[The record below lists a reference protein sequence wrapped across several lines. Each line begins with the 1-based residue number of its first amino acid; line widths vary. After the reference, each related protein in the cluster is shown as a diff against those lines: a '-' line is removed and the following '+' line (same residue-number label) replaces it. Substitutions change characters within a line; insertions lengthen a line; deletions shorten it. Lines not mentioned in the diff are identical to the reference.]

1 MRRWLPS
8 FILILLALV
17 AAFPLWAS
25 SQFPLTYDS
34 LLHLYRLYAHDLTVR
49 QGILYPRWI
58 PQLALGYGYPLFNYY
73 PPLASY
79 TAETLHLFG
88 LGFAE
93 AIKATLFI
101 AILIALFG
109 AYALG
114 RELFRGEHSEIA
126 VGLLTAVAFVF
137 FPYFLYDLYQRG
149 AMAEALAL
157 GLLPWLV
164 WSLHRV
170 LRQPNLS
177 AFLLTALFFAL
188 LALAHSLTAAVIAPL
203 LIAYVIF
210 EAIRLPSSQRI
221 RSLLFAAASALLGAA
236 LTAFYTLPYLLE
248 LPAVRMGR
256 GMDKIQ
262 EIFESSF
269 QSLSVIIQPALL
281 YRYGETPLAPLGL
294 FVVLLALVVLG
305 LAFLARKQLREP
317 ATIFFFGAV
326 ALIGIAS
333 MTEPV
338 RDLWLALPFSSL
350 IQSVW
355 RVSIAINLS
364 LAIVIGSFPYVLSSL
379 SSIQQFDFNLQV
391 RYNKKWTNVPLF
403 AAAATGLLLILT
415 AMAKIPTDAVYLPS
429 GDFTVGRLARFEAV
443 TQNLGTTTFS
453 EYLPAPVAIQNPN
466 TFSAVPSPIR
476 NENAID
482 VRVERAIGTEWA
494 LQTDA
499 PKPTT
504 LILRAFN
511 FPGWQAKIDGATV
524 PIRGA
529 TDLDLLSVQLPAGQH
544 QATITLNQTPA
555 QNTGLLLSALA
566 ALFVLIGLAVALL
579 RRERNAWMPLAVTGI
594 AVLVFGTPTLAALT
608 AAPPASQSVASR
620 VAPGVDL
627 IGWGIDDAQMQNGAW
642 VVDKPAA
649 QLPLRLYWHAKQS
662 APPDTPVTLQLVDDA
677 GQVRA
682 QRIQFPRY
690 STALQHTW
698 VENELIED
706 HYDLPL
712 VSVPRGNYTL
722 QLAYGA
728 DQPVIPVGRIEF
740 AQDSPAPPPA
750 PQIAHPL
757 DARLGDKIRL
767 LGYDA
772 PDRVQAGSTLTP
784 TLYWQTNADVTDD
797 YVVSTQLLN
806 SEGKLVAQ
814 VDEPPAQ
821 GLSPTSL
828 WVPGETVADRHIL
841 QLPPDLPPGNYT
853 LIAVMYSLPDLQR
866 LPVMQNGAPVAGDYV
881 TLGVV
886 KVTE

>member
-1 MRRWLPS
+1 M
-8 FILILLALV
+8 
-17 AAFPLWAS
+17 
-25 SQFPLTYDS
+25 
-34 LLHLYRLYAHDLTVR
+34 
-49 QGILYPRWI
+49 
-58 PQLALGYGYPLFNYY
+58 
-73 PPLASY
+73 
-79 TAETLHLFG
+79 AET
-88 LGFAE
+88 
-93 AIKATLFI
+93 
-101 AILIALFG
+101 
-109 AYALG
+109 
-114 RELFRGEHSEIA
+114 
-126 VGLLTAVAFVF
+126 
-137 FPYFLYDLYQRG
+137 
-149 AMAEALAL
+149 LAL

-164 WSLHRV
+164 WSLRRV
-170 LRQPNLS
+170 LHQPTLS
-177 AFLLTALFFAL
+177 AFLLTALFFAFL
-188 LALAHSLTAAVIAPL
+188 TLAHSLTAAVVAPL
-203 LIAYVIF
+203 LIAFVIF
-210 EAIRLPSSQRI
+210 EAVRLPSSQRI
-221 RSLLFAAASALLGAA
+221 KSLLIAAASAVLGAA

-269 QSLSVIIQPALL
+269 QSLSDIIQPVLL

-294 FVVLLALVVLG
+294 FAVLLALVVLG
-305 LAFLARKQLREP
+305 LAFLARRQLRER

-338 RDLWLALPFSSL
+338 RELWLALPFTSL

-364 LAIVIGSFPYVLSSL
+364 LAIVIGALPYVLSSL
-379 SSIQQFDFNLQV
+379 APIQHFDANLQA
-391 RYNKKWTNVPLF
+391 RYNKKWINVPLF
-403 AAAATGLLLILT
+403 AAAAAGLLLILT
-415 AMAKIPTDAVYLPS
+415 AMAKIPTDAVYLPP

-482 VRVERAIGTEWA
+482 VELEHATGAGWA

-499 PKPTT
+499 PNPTT

-511 FPGWQAKIDGATV
+511 FPGWQAQIDGAPV

-529 TDLDLLSVQLPAGQH
+529 TDLDLLSLQLPAGQH
-544 QATITLNQTPA
+544 QVTLSLNATPA
-555 QNTGLLLSALA
+555 QNAGLLLSALA
-566 ALFVLIGLAVALL
+566 ALLLLVGLVIALI
-579 RRERNAWMPLAVTGI
+579 RRERDAWMPVAVTGI
-594 AVLVFGTPTLAALT
+594 AVLVFGTPTLAAFN
-608 AAPPASQSVASR
+608 AAPPAVQPVASS

-627 IGWGIDDAQMQNGAW
+627 IGWGIDGARMQNGVW
-642 VVDKPAA
+642 SMDKPTA

-677 GQVRA
+677 GNVRA

-698 VENELIED
+698 NENELVED

-712 VSVPRGNYTL
+712 VSVPRGNYAL

-728 DQPVIPVGRIEF
+728 NQPVIPLGRIEL

-772 PDRVQAGSTLTP
+772 PERVQAGSALMP
-784 TLYWQTNADVTDD
+784 TLYWQTNADVLDD

-821 GLSPTSL
+821 GLNPTSL
-828 WVPGETVADRHIL
+828 WIPGETVADRHIL
-841 QLPPDLPPGNYT
+841 QLSPDLPPGDYT
-853 LIAVMYSLPDLQR
+853 LIAVMYSLPDLKR
-866 LPVMQNGAPVAGDYV
+866 LPVTLNGSRVAGDYV
-881 TLGVV
+881 RLGVV
-886 KVTE
+886 KLVK